1 MKLVSSFLS
10 YYASLPVVP
19 CVAETSSI
27 SVPALSVYNSFTT
40 GRKEMIP
47 MYLAAAIEFAAD
59 IGTRGQVG

>member
-10 YYASLPVVP
+10 YYASLQAAPRIT
-19 CVAETSSI
+19 ETSSI

-47 MYLAAAIEFAAD
+47 MYLAAAIEFAAG

>member
-10 YYASLPVVP
+10 YYASLQAVP
-19 CVAETSSI
+19 RVAETSSI
-27 SVPALSVYNSFTT
+27 SVSSPPVYNSFTT

-47 MYLAAAIEFAAD
+47 MYLAAAIEFAAG